1 MDQHA
6 PAQDAGTK
14 VTVPE
19 VGFAPKPRTVY
30 EHPSAMTL
38 RVYDVCPDGTRHT
51 DPELQAFGY
60 AEHGI

>member
-1 MDQHA
+1 MDQQP
-6 PAQDAGTK
+6 PAQDADKK

-30 EHPSAMTL
+30 EHPSAMTI
-38 RVYDVCPDGTRHT
+38 RVYDFCPEHGVHT

-60 AEHGI
+60 AEGGI